1 MYVFIINLFLILWA
15 LHQFGKNKSET
26 QLRMQQLIKPG
37 KELAAFF
44 WPSVIAGFAS
54 MSWRQE
60 FVNQSRLWRSQVW
73 DFRRFLFGSSQSLL
87 SFFWLFV
94 CFALFLEFGSYIVLG
109 ISFATMASS
118 YLPKVRDIAAVQASR
133 SLIYFAL
140 TLFFLELGF
149 KNSGLM
155 MQYLLDSQI
164 VFWITIDSVTNL
176 LLILVVATIL
186 GFLIPV
192 QGWSF
197 VVSFLLYLNSQ
208 LSFLC
213 LVFMVIGELLGTTL
227 YLIMHVRGWDSY
239 YQKKLGRLLKWIA
252 GYLVSFAV
260 LVYIGR
266 QFVSFGSAYNQ
277 LDVLKWIYLGTVFLL
292 LAGLYVTVMIWG
304 HFAAA
309 KQDKEVVVSDAGLIG
324 DLERTIDDPVSL
336 FIVSQMRARLE
347 KLLGYRSD
355 LQTDPDSKKKIPPF
369 VLKQFEAEI
378 KIIERLKS

>member
-37 KELAAFF
+37 KDLADYF
-44 WPSVIAGFAS
+44 WPSVIAGFS
-54 MSWRQE
+54 SINWRQE

-73 DFRRFLFGSSQSLL
+73 DFKRFLFSSSQTLF
-87 SFFWLFV
+87 SFFWLFI
-94 CFALFLEFGSYIVLG
+94 CFALFLEFGSFIVLG
-109 ISFATMASS
+109 ISFTIMACS
-118 YLPKVRDIAAVQASR
+118 YLPKACDIAAVQASR

-164 VFWITIDSVTNL
+164 VFWITIDSIANL
-176 LLILVVATIL
+176 LFILAITTII
-186 GFLIPV
+186 GFFVPM
-192 QGWSF
+192 QGWSL
-197 VVSFLLYLNSQ
+197 VISFLLYLNSQ

-227 YLIMHVRGWDSY
+227 YLIMHVRRWDIY
-239 YQKKLGRLLKWIA
+239 YQKKLGRVLNWVV
-252 GYLVSFAV
+252 GYLVTFAV
-260 LVYIGR
+260 LVYICR
-266 QFVSFGSAYNQ
+266 LFVSFGSAYNQ

-292 LAGLYVTVMIWG
+292 LAGLYVTIMTWG

-324 DLERTIDDPVSL
+324 DLEKTSDDPVSL
-336 FIVSQMRARLE
+336 FIVSQMRARLDR
-347 KLLGYRSD
+347 LLGYRSD

-369 VLKQFEAEI
+369 VLNQFEAEI